1 MNARSRGEGLCL
13 LGLVE
18 GLQLPAHDVR
28 IGAVVMDQ
36 VPSRVGNVGEEAG
49 DEVEIGARI
58 EIAPREIEVGEKEFD
73 VIIVNDDI
81 SRAAGELAKALGR

>member
-36 VPSRVGNVGEEAG
+36 VPSRVGNVREEAG
-49 DEVEIGARI
+49 DEVESLEGLGLL
-58 EIAPREIEVGEKEFD
+58 V
-73 VIIVNDDI
+73 VV
-81 SRAAGELAKALGR
+81 AGSGQVRG